1 MAERLSA
8 ADIEAQLAN
17 LAGWKLAGDRLEQ
30 TFVFKDFLGSIA
42 FVNRLVDPAEQAGH
56 HPDLSISWNR
66 VTVCLTTH
74 DAGGITQKDIDLA
87 KVISDLAAA

>member
-1 MAERLSA
+1 MAERLSQA
-8 ADIEAQLAN
+8 EIEGQLAS
-17 LAGWKLAGDRLEQ
+17 LPGWKLVGDRLEQ
-30 TFVFKDFLGSIA
+30 TFTFKDFLGSIA

-56 HPDLSISWNR
+56 HPDLTISWNR

-87 KVISDLAAA
+87 KVISDLAAG

>member
-42 FVNRLVDPAEQAGH
+42 FVNRLVIPLRR
-56 HPDLSISWNR
+56 PDITLIYPF
-66 VTVCLTTH
+66 L
-74 DAGGITQKDIDLA
+74 GIG
-87 KVISDLAAA
+87 

>member
-1 MAERLSA
+1 MAERLSP
-8 ADIEAQLAN
+8 ADIEAQLAS
-17 LAGWKLAGDRLEQ
+17 LPGWKLAGDRLEQ
-30 TFVFKDFLGSIA
+30 TFTFKDFLGSIA

>member
-1 MAERLSA
+1 MAERLSPV
-8 ADIEAQLAN
+8 DIEAQLVN
-17 LAGWKLAGDRLEQ
+17 LPGWKRVGDRLEQ
-30 TFVFKDFLGSIA
+30 TFTFKDFLGSIA

-74 DAGGITQKDIDLA
+74 DASGITQKDIDLA
-87 KVISDLAAA
+87 KVISDLAVA

>member
-1 MAERLSA
+1 MAERLSP
-8 ADIEAQLAN
+8 ADIEAQLVH
-17 LAGWKLAGDRLEQ
+17 LPGWKRVGDRLEQ
-30 TFVFKDFLGSIA
+30 TFTFKDFLGSIA

-74 DAGGITQKDIDLA
+74 EAGGITQKDIDLA
-87 KVISDLAAA
+87 KVISDLAVA

>member
-1 MAERLSA
+1 MAERLSP

-17 LAGWKLAGDRLEQ
+17 LPGWKQVGDRLEQ
-30 TFVFKDFLGSIA
+30 TFTFKDFLGSIA

-74 DAGGITQKDIDLA
+74 DVGGITQKDIDLA
-87 KVISDLAAA
+87 KVISNLAVA

>member
-1 MAERLSA
+1 MAERLSP
-8 ADIEAQLAN
+8 ADIEAQLVN
-17 LAGWKLAGDRLEQ
+17 LPGWKLVGNRLEQ
-30 TFVFKDFLGSIA
+30 TFTFKDFLGSIA

-87 KVISDLAAA
+87 KVISDLAVV